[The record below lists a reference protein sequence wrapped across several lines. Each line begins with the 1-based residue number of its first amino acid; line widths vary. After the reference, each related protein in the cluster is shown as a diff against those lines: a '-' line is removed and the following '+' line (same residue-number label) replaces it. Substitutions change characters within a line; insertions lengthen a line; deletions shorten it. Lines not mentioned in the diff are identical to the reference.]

1 MSVLGIVVEEE
12 SGRPVPGLRIR
23 AFDKD
28 LLRDDD
34 LGDSI
39 TDAEGRFEIVF
50 TEAHFRDFT
59 ETAPDLY
66 IRVYDAQG
74 RLLHSTEN
82 EVRRNARARE
92 YFEVAIPRSKLI

>member
-1 MSVLGIVVEEE
+1 MSVLGIVVEAE
-12 SGRPVPGLRIR
+12 SGRPVPGLRVR

-34 LGDSI
+34 LGEAI
-39 TDAEGRFEIVF
+39 TDAEGSFEIRF

-66 IRVYDAQG
+66 IRIYDSRG
-74 RLLHSTEN
+74 RQIHSTEN
-82 EVRRNARARE
+82 EVRRNAGVRE
-92 YFEVAIPRSKLI
+92 FFEVAIPRAKLI